1 MTMTTNDQTAAA
13 RGIAERLIDM
23 MADEV
28 DGFVLATHQAEQGQ
42 PHDPEATR
50 QRVSDARE
58 ELARNAVNDI
68 DGIDVRTG
76 FIDLRTARDA
86 EARISNHVGEACI
99 RVNGPNRIR
108 IHCIRD
114 GERFRVTHVSARE
127 YGRIAEV
134 EPAPGAAA
142 QADVYANAI
151 LDAYG
156 L

>member
-1 MTMTTNDQTAAA
+1 MTMTTNDPTAAA

-28 DGFVLATHQAEQGQ
+28 DSFVIATHEAERGQ
-42 PHDPEATR
+42 PHDREATR

-58 ELARNAVNDI
+58 KLARSTVNDI

-76 FIDLRTARDA
+76 FIDLRTALDA
-86 EARISNHVGEACI
+86 EARISSHVAEACI

-134 EPAPGAAA
+134 EPAPAAAA